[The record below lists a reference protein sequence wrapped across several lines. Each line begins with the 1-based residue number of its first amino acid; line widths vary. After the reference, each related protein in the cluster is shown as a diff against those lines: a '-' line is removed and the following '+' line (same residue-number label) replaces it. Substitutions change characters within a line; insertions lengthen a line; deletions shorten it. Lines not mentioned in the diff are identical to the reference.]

1 MKKDGGGRKKE
12 ERGRIE
18 GKKDMGKENEVR
30 VRNKAGGNKEEGRR
44 SDAKRDRSERKD
56 EAGKSI
62 HRPQWFTIRTVCHRR
77 NNARVNEPR
86 FDA

>member
-12 ERGRIE
+12 ERGRIK

-62 HRPQWFTIRTVCHRR
+62 TYPFGQLYKIVNKNR
-77 NNARVNEPR
+77 NKKK
-86 FDA
+86 